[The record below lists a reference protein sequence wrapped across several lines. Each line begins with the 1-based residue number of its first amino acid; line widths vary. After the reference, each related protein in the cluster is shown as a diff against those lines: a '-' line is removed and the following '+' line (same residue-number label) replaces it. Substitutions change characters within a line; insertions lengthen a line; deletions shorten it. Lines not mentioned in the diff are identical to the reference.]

1 MAAAKNPAARVMAS
15 ALIPRRTRRVEK
27 AAAERPLED
36 PSLRNPRRL
45 KKPRGR
51 GRAEENKSRWMRV
64 PRSRDQVKI
73 KAQSAAWGDTG
84 YENTKH

>member
-15 ALIPRRTRRVEK
+15 ALIPRLTKREEK
-27 AAAERPLED
+27 AAAEPPLED
-36 PSLRNPRRL
+36 PSLRNPRLR

-64 PRSRDQVKI
+64 PGSRGQVKI